1 MAGVQTTSKA
11 RKRQV
16 PVAVVHI
23 YATYNNTIVT
33 VADPQGDAL
42 TWSSAG
48 ACNFKNSRK
57 STPFAGQVST
67 EAALEKAIQQHG
79 IKTISIRVKGP
90 GSARESAVRMISN
103 IVEKNSL
110 AVISIKDVTPVPHN
124 GCRPPKRRR
133 V

>member
-1 MAGVQTTSKA
+1 MAVVQTTSKT

-23 YATYNNTIVT
+23 NATYNNTIVT
-33 VADPQGDAL
+33 VTDPQGDAL

-48 ACNFKNSRK
+48 ACSFKNSRK

-67 EAALEKAIQQHG
+67 EAALERAIQQHG

-90 GSARESAVRMISN
+90 GSARESAVRIISV